1 MGHQGH
7 WRGAPKDERALKV
20 GKRQISDCG
29 AQTEEKD
36 ENGRK
41 EGRRGRSASGMDD
54 EGRQVPRGEGASVSL
69 TSSLSSSPRSGRA
82 DGRSRRGAGSG
93 PGGRSEVGGGGRGGV
108 CADRLSGE
116 REGERDLQGWC
127 GGSSVGATPLT
138 ALAIPGPAQPARVRA
153 RAAAPRR
160 TGGFARLCALSRT
173 TATPPLG
180 SRRLCLRTAER
191 DTGTIVAT
199 KVGNTLRSLGKSL
212 LPWLPEATCATARS

>member
-93 PGGRSEVGGGGRGGV
+93 PGGRSEVGGGGRGGRV
-108 CADRLSGE
+108 CRPPLWRARRRTGSAGLVWGILGRGHSPDGAGHSG
-116 REGERDLQGWC
+116 
-127 GGSSVGATPLT
+127 
-138 ALAIPGPAQPARVRA
+138 A
-153 RAAAPRR
+153 RAASKSASE
-160 TGGFARLCALSRT
+160 SRGP
-173 TATPPLG
+173 TAHGRICP
-180 SRRLCLRTAER
+180 A
-191 DTGTIVAT
+191 
-199 KVGNTLRSLGKSL
+199 LRSFTNNRDASPRIPTSL
-212 LPWLPEATCATARS
+212 SPDRRARHWNHRCH